1 MIFFSRI
8 GKSYKVK
15 YDIIWFSQWR
25 PSVTQRLDVFKPI
38 TWTWYADSQTIN
50 SIPGLYDSIYLIN
63 ILLCSGW
70 VIKAKKSLLCFCQK
84 GGQKCFQG
92 HLFFI
97 SLISWAM
104 MSLGSL
110 AWCSCPLRAA
120 HFHFTALHC
129 IG

>member
-1 MIFFSRI
+1 MWKAYFLSVNNHIMIFFSRI

-15 YDIIWFSQWR
+15 DMEIRFS
-25 PSVTQRLDVFKPI
+25 K
-38 TWTWYADSQTIN
+38 SQH
-50 SIPGLYDSIYLIN
+50 YLIN
-63 ILLCSGW
+63 ILFVMVW

-110 AWCSCPLRAA
+110 AKLYIPRTINIWKKVLTKDVWADKKWAGFWQISLYMK
-120 HFHFTALHC
+120 
-129 IG
+129 